1 MGTCYSRYRRS
12 VSARAYFFL
21 VYVLLSSSRFII
33 YGYNDLIYNI
43 HFFVC
48 AQATRYTEHAMYRQ
62 CVANWCGLC
71 GPLSSA
77 LWPFLFYRSI
87 FSPAQPHLCAVY
99 SVQATA
105 GAVYASRRYETAKR
119 DLP

>member
-1 MGTCYSRYRRS
+1 MCT
-12 VSARAYFFL
+12 
-21 VYVLLSSSRFII
+21 
-33 YGYNDLIYNI
+33 GYTL
-43 HFFVC
+43 HG
-48 AQATRYTEHAMYRQ
+48 TRYVQAVLPTG
-62 CVANWCGLC
+62 VVC

-119 DLP
+119 DLPYGVVLKLSKN